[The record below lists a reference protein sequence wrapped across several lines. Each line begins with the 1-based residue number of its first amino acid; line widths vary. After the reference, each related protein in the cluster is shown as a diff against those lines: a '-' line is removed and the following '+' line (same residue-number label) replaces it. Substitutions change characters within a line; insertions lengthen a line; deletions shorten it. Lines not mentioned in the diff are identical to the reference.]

1 MFFMPNKWFNS
12 RSPCLI
18 ADEMCWLA
26 KTWTIKIDLFEQN
39 KPFYHKLHQRCRLDH
54 LIDSPGAEVMI
65 SPRGVKSIFQVEQVS
80 TFHQQ
85 LDMDSCLGSAAKSF
99 IRHEE
104 WKQTRQSYWFTV
116 HSSAVCRSDDRPPIP
131 SARPDSYPNPKWAQW
146 TMFLSIFWILI

>member
-1 MFFMPNKWFNS
+1 
-12 RSPCLI
+12 
-18 ADEMCWLA
+18 
-26 KTWTIKIDLFEQN
+26 
-39 KPFYHKLHQRCRLDH
+39 
-54 LIDSPGAEVMI
+54 MI

-104 WKQTRQSYWFTV
+104 NESKHVNHIDLRFTPQSVARTTGL
-116 HSSAVCRSDDRPPIP
+116 RSRP

-146 TMFLSIFWILI
+146 TMFLSIF